1 MVAFSIAALQ
11 RFLRLTKKSGE
22 ATAKSD
28 PALSQSVTFEN
39 IVRGVK
45 IAEALPWS
53 DMLAALESHFS
64 DQGKTLSTIE
74 EILEILAPFIPGVI
88 PFEEAARVLV
98 VLCKLDVIK
107 VQHGATPPLFGS
119 SAPENPPFI

>member
-1 MVAFSIAALQ
+1 MGGLSIAALQ
-11 RFLRLTKKSGE
+11 RFLRLTEKAGE
-22 ATAKSD
+22 AALKSD

-39 IVRGVK
+39 IIRGVK

-53 DMLAALESHFS
+53 DMLVALEGHFS
-64 DQGKTLSTIE
+64 DPGKTLSTVE

-88 PFEEAARVLV
+88 PFQEAAQVLA

-107 VQHGATPPLFGS
+107 VRHGATPPLFGS
-119 SAPENPPFI
+119 PGPEHPPFI